1 MLSPVKKTLLALI
14 VVMVLAGAGV
24 YSLNKYLDYLNKR
37 AADRAEEERV
47 RAASFQPVVIDE
59 AEKWRQEKEASYNAC
74 VNQSY
79 KDYQEDLKFNC
90 RVVVDG
96 QCKISPEENKV
107 IQDKFIEKKKE
118 CEKLK

>member
-1 MLSPVKKTLLALI
+1 MFSPIKKTLLALI
-14 VVMVLAGAGV
+14 VVAVLAGAGV

-37 AADRAEEERV
+37 AADRVAEERA
-47 RAASFQPVVIDE
+47 RAASFQPVVTDE
-59 AEKWRQEKEASYNAC
+59 AEKQRQEREDVYNAC
-74 VNQSY
+74 VNQAY

-96 QCKISPEENKV
+96 QCKISPEETKV